1 MAVQLV
7 GIGVTLP
14 SVSTSLTPTTLQ
26 LPWGGESLLGIGVS
40 IVQTSAA
47 GGSTGSTASV
57 VSSAGVLNFTGS
69 SNSML
74 IPIMGG
80 FA

>member
-14 SVSTSLTPTTLQ
+14 SVGASLTPTTLQ
-26 LPWGGESLLGIGVS
+26 LPWSGESLLGIGVS
-40 IVQTSAA
+40 IIQSVTAS
-47 GGSTGSTASV
+47 STAT
-57 VSSAGVLNFTGS
+57 GTNTLNFSGS
-69 SNSML
+69 SNSMY
-74 IPIMGG
+74 IPLMGG

>member
-14 SVSTSLTPTTLQ
+14 SVGTSLTPTTLQ
-26 LPWGGESLLGIGVS
+26 LPWSGESLLGIGVS
-40 IVQTSAA
+40 IIQSITAS
-47 GGSTGSTASV
+47 STASGLN
-57 VSSAGVLNFTGS
+57 SLNFSGS
-69 SNSML
+69 SNSMY
-74 IPIMGG
+74 IPSMGG